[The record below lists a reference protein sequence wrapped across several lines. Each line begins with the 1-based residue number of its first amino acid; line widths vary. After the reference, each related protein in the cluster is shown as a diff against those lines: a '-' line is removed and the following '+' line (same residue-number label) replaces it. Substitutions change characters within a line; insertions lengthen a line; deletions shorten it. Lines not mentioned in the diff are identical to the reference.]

1 MTSLVSSRAVFGVL
15 LGVVVAVSA
24 CSANKVQPGSSTRPG
39 SSSNTTAG
47 STSSPIT
54 TTTLPAPVAVTGTSL
69 TGAESFL
76 GAAKRV
82 PVVPVPPGRSS
93 APLPLAGQP
102 GYLSVESV
110 AFRRFGSGNDLLL
123 VMGQD
128 GTMAWWEPSFLSTLA
143 KHYTVT
149 VFDLPGIGYSGPATA
164 PVTLSWLADET
175 AGLIQALSL
184 VNPIVVGWGL
194 GGDVALALAERH
206 PASLRSLVL
215 VDTSAG
221 GAGTHP
227 AAASTSALFD
237 SPWASAAS
245 LASTIF
251 QSSLTGVSGSSSPAS
266 TAWLAAV
273 RSEVPDDITQ
283 QGLGEERAVQ
293 LEVWASGSLSETTDA
308 VTVPVLV
315 VFGTDDSV
323 FPAPDGALLAGSIA
337 GAQTLALSGAGY
349 ASMFEESPQF
359 VASLEQFTG

>member
-1 MTSLVSSRAVFGVL
+1 
-15 LGVVVAVSA
+15 
-24 CSANKVQPGSSTRPG
+24 
-39 SSSNTTAG
+39 
-47 STSSPIT
+47 
-54 TTTLPAPVAVTGTSL
+54 
-69 TGAESFL
+69 
-76 GAAKRV
+76 
-82 PVVPVPPGRSS
+82 
-93 APLPLAGQP
+93 
-102 GYLSVESV
+102 
-110 AFRRFGSGNDLLL
+110 
-123 VMGQD
+123 
-128 GTMAWWEPSFLSTLA
+128 
-143 KHYTVT
+143 
-149 VFDLPGIGYSGPATA
+149 
-164 PVTLSWLADET
+164 VTLSWLADET